1 MKMTDLDFAKRIL
14 DSDSFTC
21 VLHKDG
27 VTYTSV
33 ERGVKPLVLWY
44 ESNISFKCFSAADKV
59 IGKGAAH
66 LYVLLGVSS
75 VFAEVISAPA
85 LDLLKS
91 HGIRVE
97 YNTKAEHI
105 INRRGD
111 GICPFEAAVS
121 DIDDSNAAYAAIRKQ
136 MKEMGIN

>member
-14 DSDSFTC
+14 KSGDYTC
-21 VLHKDG
+21 VLHKSG
-27 VTYTSV
+27 ITYTSG

-44 ESNISFKCFSAADKV
+44 ESDISFRDFSAADKV

-66 LYVLLGVSS
+66 LYALLGVSS
-75 VFAEVISAPA
+75 VFADVISAPA
-85 LDLLKS
+85 LDLLES

-97 YNTKAEHI
+97 YNTETEHI